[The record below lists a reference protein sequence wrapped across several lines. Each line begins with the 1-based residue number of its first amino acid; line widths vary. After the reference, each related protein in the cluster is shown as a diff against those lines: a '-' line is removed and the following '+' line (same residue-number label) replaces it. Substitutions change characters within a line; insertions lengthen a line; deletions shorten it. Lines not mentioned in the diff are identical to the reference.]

1 MQESSKKYLA
11 EFVYGA
17 TDGAITTFAIISGVM
32 GAGLE
37 PFIILIL
44 GVSNVLADGFS
55 MASSNYLSSKSDKAM
70 GNGHDKSSTKTAL
83 VTFGSF
89 VLVGLVPL
97 LPFIAKSLWRNI
109 DFDEFMI
116 SIIFTLAAFIIIG
129 VVRGTVTGKSRTKSS
144 IETVVIGGIAAA
156 IAYIVGHLLKVWIG
170 LS

>member
-1 MQESSKKYLA
+1 MQETSKKYLA

-17 TDGAITTFAIISGVM
+17 TDGTITTFAIISGVM
-32 GAGLE
+32 GASLA
-37 PFIILIL
+37 PVIILIL

-70 GNGHDKSSTKTAL
+70 GNGGDKSSIKTAV

-97 LPFIAKSLWRNI
+97 MPFIVKSVWQDLKFN
-109 DFDEFMI
+109 EFI
-116 SIIFTLAAFIIIG
+116 LSIIFTMAAFVIIG
-129 VVRGTVTGKSRTKSS
+129 VIRGTVTGNSRTKSS
-144 IETVVIGGIAAA
+144 IETVIIGGIAAS
-156 IAYIVGHLLKVWIG
+156 IAYFVGHLLKVWTG

>member
-1 MQESSKKYLA
+1 MRGNTRKYLA

-37 PFIILIL
+37 PIIILIL

-55 MASSNYLSSKSDKAM
+55 MASSNYLSSKSDKDM
-70 GNGHDKSSTKTAL
+70 GNGGDKSSIKTAV

-97 LPFIAKSLWRNI
+97 TPFIVKSIWKNLELN
-109 DFDEFMI
+109 EFI
-116 SIIFTLAAFIIIG
+116 LSIIFTMVAFIIIG
-129 VVRGTVTGKSRTKSS
+129 VIRGTVTGNSRTKSS
-144 IETVVIGGIAAA
+144 VETVIIGGIAAS
-156 IAYIVGHLLKVWIG
+156 IAYFVGHLLKVWTG